1 MRYIPFKLF
10 VTVMAL
16 AVGVG
21 CGGGVTPTTQTPR
34 NNNDNN
40 NYAGMS
46 TTPTQ
51 EDLGNLAWASGPS
64 GEGLPPGKGT
74 AKDAMPIYFAKCVMC
89 HGANLEGV
97 AWGHGNFSPFTG
109 SRLGEGNGVPVFHP
123 PADRV
128 STLAYQVPWA
138 TVIFNT
144 IAVEMPFLHPGT
156 LKVDEVYSLTALVLF
171 KNGLIKEDDVMDRT
185 TLPKVQMPNRNAY
198 PASDEIYMDMKKRGC
213 IEKYGICRDP

>member
-1 MRYIPFKLF
+1 
-10 VTVMAL
+10 
-16 AVGVG
+16 
-21 CGGGVTPTTQTPR
+21 
-34 NNNDNN
+34 
-40 NYAGMS
+40 MS
-46 TTPTQ
+46 
-51 EDLGNLAWASGPS
+51 
-64 GEGLPPGKGT
+64 
-74 AKDAMPIYFAKCVMC
+74 IYYAKCVMC

-97 AWGHGNFSPFTG
+97 KWDPMKFSPFMGT
-109 SRLGEGNGVPVFHP
+109 RLGGGNGLPAYKAP
-123 PADRV
+123 PDRIT
-128 STLAYQVPWA
+128 TLAYSAPWA